1 MGCQSLSCEISR
13 EPPPGKIEQRGAEKV
28 RGGDEEGRADRRKQ
42 DERTEAKL
50 RDKMRSSEEE
60 IREDPIR

>member
-1 MGCQSLSCEISR
+1 MGR
-13 EPPPGKIEQRGAEKV
+13 EKV

-50 RDKMRSSEEE
+50 RDKMRLS
-60 IREDPIR
+60 

>member
-1 MGCQSLSCEISR
+1 MRSHAK
-13 EPPPGKIEQRGAEKV
+13 PPPSPPQDEIEQMGGEKV

-50 RDKMRSSEEE
+50 RDKMRLSEEKM
-60 IREDPIR
+60 REDPIR